1 MKNIH
6 NALFLA
12 LILMV
17 NFCFSH
23 TVFSQD
29 KQLPFPQVPASFETV
44 SYKGQPGCIPD
55 EQQYLFAVMNNEGLF
70 LAGAH
75 PLLDTPDTGAHIMNF
90 VYHPSSNYGYTLS
103 FRNEGVICVENKIEN
118 MKFKNNVTT
127 GIFDG
132 VKHQVTKADCNFD
145 VKAVNLCGSFKAV
158 TTRMTKAGYKFDWSG
173 NIANGYT
180 LTLITK
186 GEQSFYL
193 KTKNSTAATIITGV
207 GKGAYKHYDAPSAN
221 RG

>member
-1 MKNIH
+1 MKSTYS
-6 NALFLA
+6 ALFWISVL
-12 LILMV
+12 LL

-23 TVFSQD
+23 STFAQD
-29 KQLPFPQVPASFETV
+29 RKLPLPAFPASFEV
-44 SYKGQPGCIPD
+44 AEYQGQKGCFVD
-55 EQQYLFAVMNNEGLF
+55 NTRMKFAIMENEGMY
-70 LAGAH
+70 LAGVH
-75 PLLDTPDTGAHIMNF
+75 PLLDTSKTGVHIMNF
-90 VYHPSSNYGYTLS
+90 IYHPDKKYGYTLS
-103 FRNEGVICVENKIEN
+103 FRNDGKQCMYNKIHN
-118 MKFKNNVTT
+118 MKFKNGVTANL
-127 GIFDG
+127 FSD
-132 VKHQVTKADCNFD
+132 VNHKVTEADCNFD

-158 TTRMTKAGYKFDWSG
+158 TTRMTKVGYQFDWSG

-221 RG
+221 RD